1 MKHLRVTAAVDQE
14 RAPPFYTMLSDSAA
28 IAEARLLEWN
38 LPGDGVET
46 VLFAVD
52 GDTDPFVAAAP
63 DAPSIEAVERT
74 ATDGRWTYLLLE
86 LRPLESPLFDAIR
99 TARARRGIV
108 VRKPI
113 VYRDG
118 DMRFRVVGTA
128 TALQEALADAPDAMD
143 VQVEQVGRFRGGAE
157 DPLASLSERQHE
169 ALEAGLDLGYYDRP
183 RTATHDDIAD
193 ALGCA
198 PPTASE
204 HLQKAEAA
212 LVRAALDGLRR
223 GYPP

>member
-1 MKHLRVTAAVDQE
+1 
-14 RAPPFYTMLSDSAA
+14 
-28 IAEARLLEWN
+28 
-38 LPGDGVET
+38 
-46 VLFAVD
+46 
-52 GDTDPFVAAAP
+52 
-63 DAPSIEAVERT
+63 
-74 ATDGRWTYLLLE
+74 
-86 LRPLESPLFDAIR
+86 
-99 TARARRGIV
+99 
-108 VRKPI
+108 
-113 VYRDG
+113 
-118 DMRFRVVGTA
+118 
-128 TALQEALADAPDAMD
+128 MD
-143 VQVEQVGRFRGGAE
+143 VQVERIGRFQGGAE
-157 DPLASLSERQHE
+157 DPLASLSERQRE

>member
-1 MKHLRVTAAVDQE
+1 MKHLRVTADVDQE

-38 LPGDGVET
+38 LPGEGIET

-74 ATDGRWTYLLLE
+74 ETGRWTYLLLE
-86 LRPLESPLFDAIR
+86 LRPLESPLFEAIR
-99 TARARRGIV
+99 TARARRGLV
-108 VRKPI
+108 VRKPV

-118 DMRFRVVGTA
+118 GMQFRVVGTA
-128 TALQEALADAPDAMD
+128 TALQGALADAPDAMD
-143 VQVEQVGRFRGGAE
+143 VQVERVGRFRGGAE
-157 DPLASLSERQHE
+157 DPLASLSERQRE
-169 ALEAGLDLGYYDRP
+169 ALEAALELGYYDRP
-183 RTATHDDIAD
+183 RTATHDDIAAELD
-193 ALGCA
+193 CA

-212 LVRAALDGLRR
+212 LVRAALDGIRR
-223 GYPP
+223 GHAP